1 MLKILIVLAVLLAL
15 AIAPVMFTARAVDAQ
30 RSSLGTVVFALIVQ
44 QAFAKSVE
52 HFIASE
58 PLALVIGFLGAGLL
72 YQFLLG
78 TTFVKGL
85 IVSAVSTAVL
95 VVGAL
100 IVAAVVAG

>member
-15 AIAPVMFTARAVDAQ
+15 AIVPVMYTARAVDAQ

-44 QAFAKSVE
+44 QAFAKAVE
-52 HFIASE
+52 HFVASE
-58 PLALVIGFLGAGLL
+58 PLALTVGFLGAGLL

-78 TTFVKGL
+78 TSFVKGL

-100 IVAAVVAG
+100 LMAAALA